1 MGISSSD
8 IIIIG
13 GGVIGSSLAYHL
25 LRDGLDGS
33 VAVLEKDP
41 TYKYA
46 STALSAGGVRQQF
59 STRVNIE
66 IGLYSIE
73 AIERFDEEMAV
84 DGEKANAGYRPVGYL
99 FLGGENN
106 WETLKK
112 QYELQKGLG
121 VEVEL
126 WAPGDVKRQFPGLN
140 VESLLG
146 GSFGRRAG
154 YTDPYGI
161 LQGYIRKAKSLG
173 AQFIHDEVI
182 EILRPGDRVIGLKT
196 AKGERIMGQAVVIAA
211 GPWAAEVG
219 AMAGVELPVDP
230 SPKMVFHFDPAEK
243 FDYVAPFFFGPHGHW
258 CRPETGGQFISGKDR
273 EAAAGFR
280 FEWDRQYFED
290 EVWPELAR
298 LVPSFERLK
307 LLRGWG
313 GLYEVNRLDH
323 NALLGAYPGVE
334 GLYVAVGFSGH
345 GLMQAP
351 AVGKGMS
358 ELIRTGRYETI
369 DLTSLGADRIFTGRR
384 IIEEAVF

>member
-1 MGISSSD
+1 MGISSYD

-13 GGVIGSSLAYHL
+13 GGVMGSSLAYHL
-25 LRDGLDGS
+25 LQDELDGS

-41 TYKYA
+41 SYKYA

-59 STRVNIE
+59 STKVNID
-66 IGLYSIE
+66 ICLYSIDV
-73 AIERFDEEMAV
+73 IERFDEEMAV

-106 WETLKK
+106 WETLKR
-112 QYELQKGLG
+112 QYELQKSLG
-121 VEVEL
+121 VDVEL
-126 WAPGDVKRQFPGLN
+126 LTPEDIKKLIPHMN

-146 GSFGRRAG
+146 GSYGPRAG

-161 LQGYIRKAKSLG
+161 LQGYLRKAKSLG
-173 AQFIHDEVI
+173 ANYIHDEVT
-182 EILRPGDRVIGLKT
+182 EILKQGDRVTGLKT
-196 AKGERIMGQAVVIAA
+196 AKGERIDGHAVVIAA
-211 GPWAAEVG
+211 GPWAADVG

-243 FDYVAPFFFGPHGHW
+243 FEYIPPFFFSPHGHW
-258 CRPETGGQFISGKDR
+258 CRPETGYQFISGKDR
-273 EAAAGFR
+273 EVEPGYR

-290 EVWPELAR
+290 TVWPELAR

-307 LLRGWG
+307 LSRGWG

-345 GLMQAP
+345 GLMQSP
-351 AVGKGMS
+351 AVGKGLS

-369 DLTSLGADRIFTGRR
+369 DLTPLGADRIFTDRR
-384 IIEEAVF
+384 IIEQAIF

>member
-1 MGISSSD
+1 MGITSYD

-13 GGVIGSSLAYHL
+13 GGVIGSSLTYHL
-25 LRDGLDGS
+25 LQDGLDGS

-59 STRVNIE
+59 STKVNID
-66 IGLYSIE
+66 ICLYSIDV
-73 AIERFDEEMAV
+73 IERFDEEMAV
-84 DGEKANAGYRPVGYL
+84 DGEKANAGYRQVGYL

-112 QYELQKGLG
+112 QYELQKSLG
-121 VEVEL
+121 VDVEL
-126 WAPGDVKRQFPGLN
+126 LTPEDIKKLFPDMN

-146 GSFGRRAG
+146 GSYGPRAG

-161 LQGYIRKAKSLG
+161 LQGYLRKAKSLG
-173 AQFIHDEVI
+173 ATYIHDKVTK
-182 EILRPGDRVIGLKT
+182 ILRQGDRVTGLKT
-196 AKGERIMGQAVVIAA
+196 AKGERIDGQAVVIAA

-219 AMAGVELPVDP
+219 AMAGVELPVEP

-243 FDYVAPFFFGPHGHW
+243 FDYIPPFFFSPHGHW
-258 CRPETGGQFISGKDR
+258 CRPETGYQFISGKDR
-273 EAAAGFR
+273 EVEPGYR

-290 EVWPELAR
+290 TVWPELAR
-298 LVPSFERLK
+298 LVPPFERLK
-307 LLRGWG
+307 LSRGWG

-323 NALLGAYPGVE
+323 NALLGAYPGVD
-334 GLYVAVGFSGH
+334 GLYLAVGFSGH
-345 GLMQAP
+345 GLMQSP
-351 AVGKGMS
+351 AVGKGLS

-369 DLTSLGADRIFTGRR
+369 DLTPLGADRLFTDRR
-384 IIEEAVF
+384 IVEEAVF

>member
-1 MGISSSD
+1 MGTASYE

-13 GGVIGSSLAYHL
+13 GGVMGSSLAYHL
-25 LRDGLDGS
+25 LQDGLDGS

-46 STALSAGGVRQQF
+46 STALSAGGLRQQF
-59 STRVNIE
+59 STKVNID
-66 IGLYSIE
+66 IGLYSIDV
-73 AIERFDEEMAV
+73 IERFDEEMAV
-84 DGEKANAGYRPVGYL
+84 GGEKANAEFRQVGYL
-99 FLGGENN
+99 FLGAENN

-112 QYELQKGLG
+112 QYELQKSLG
-121 VEVEL
+121 VDVEL
-126 WAPGDVKRQFPGLN
+126 LTPEDIKKLIPHLN

-146 GSFGRRAG
+146 ASFGPRAG

-161 LQGYIRKAKSLG
+161 LQGYLRRARSLG
-173 AQFIHDEVI
+173 ANYIHDEVT
-182 EILRPGDRVIGLKT
+182 EILRQGDRVTGIKT
-196 AKGERIMGQAVVIAA
+196 AKGERIDGQAVVIAA
-211 GPWAAEVG
+211 GPWAANVG
-219 AMAGVELPVDP
+219 AMAKVELPVDP
-230 SPKMVFHFDPAEK
+230 SPRMVFHFDPAEK
-243 FDYVAPFFFGPHGHW
+243 FDYVPPFFFSPHGHW
-258 CRPETGGQFISGKDR
+258 CRPETGHQFISGKDR
-273 EAAAGFR
+273 EVEPGYR

-290 EVWPELAR
+290 SVWPELAR

-307 LLRGWG
+307 LARGWG

-323 NALLGAYPGVE
+323 NALLGTYPGVE

-369 DLTSLGADRIFTGRR
+369 DLAPLGADRIFSNRR
-384 IIEEAVF
+384 VVEEAVF

>member
-1 MGISSSD
+1 MGVSRSD
-8 IIIIG
+8 VIIIG
-13 GGVIGSSLAYHL
+13 GGVMGSSLAYHL
-25 LRDGLDGS
+25 LRDGLDGT
-33 VAVLEKDP
+33 VTVVEKDP

-59 STRVNIE
+59 STKVNID
-66 IGLYSIE
+66 ICLTSIA

-84 DGEKANAGYRPVGYL
+84 GGEKANAEFRRVGYL

-112 QYELQKGLG
+112 QYELQKSLG

-126 WAPGDVKRQFPGLN
+126 LTPEDIRKLIPDMN

-146 GSFGRRAG
+146 GSFGPRAG

-161 LQGYIRKAKSLG
+161 LQGYLRKARSLG
-173 AQFIHDEVI
+173 ARYVHDEVTAI
-182 EILRPGDRVIGLKT
+182 VRQGDRVTGIET
-196 AKGERIMGQAVVIAA
+196 AKGERIDGPAVVIAA

-243 FDYVAPFFFGPHGHW
+243 FDYVPPFFFGPFGHW
-258 CRPETGGQFISGKDR
+258 CRPETGHQFIAGKDL
-273 EAAAGFR
+273 EVEPGFR
-280 FEWDRQYFED
+280 FDWDRRVFED
-290 EVWPELAR
+290 ELWPELAR
-298 LVPSFERLK
+298 LVPSFERLR
-307 LLRGWG
+307 LVHGWG

-345 GLMQAP
+345 GLMQSP
-351 AVGKGMS
+351 AVGQGMS
-358 ELIRTGRYETI
+358 ELIRTGRYQTV
-369 DLTSLGADRIFTGRR
+369 DLSPLGADRIFTDRR
-384 IIEEAVF
+384 VVEEAVF